1 MNLAAGPS
9 RPVPRAWA
17 EGAIADGRRRE
28 KGRAPLPAS
37 PARPSRRP
45 RPRPGRAREPLGRPG
60 IRGNQARAARA
71 ARRGRAP
78 FAPLPAQ
85 HGLAR
90 V

>member
-37 PARPSRRP
+37 PRETLATTAPSTRASARTVGTTRHTREPGATSSRCSP
-45 RPRPGRAREPLGRPG
+45 RSRTLRAVACRTRARSR
-60 IRGNQARAARA
+60 
-71 ARRGRAP
+71 
-78 FAPLPAQ
+78 
-85 HGLAR
+85 
-90 V
+90 